1 MSDQSHNEEFDQ
13 YLDIQDDDT
22 QPSKP
27 NNQIESNVEAALA
40 AYAQLVQV
48 DSNNQSNID
57 TEILNEEN
65 KSTKIDE
72 EKSTKQKQNKATKS
86 LDSAQS
92 KKKKTTKSK
101 KNGDKTKVKEQS
113 LEKGLNTLIM
123 DTPKKASDETLKN
136 KTSYNSEIPEG
147 MNIIKFSQSDENLN
161 DSAGRKRK
169 ATDSN
174 VEIEFKINKERL
186 IPKKLRTATAED
198 IEKRKKKETSNNYKP
213 LHNKSKIFSEEE
225 DVLIDKLINTHC
237 IQHKVSREEFI
248 DLIWM
253 NDNTHKVTKTE
264 FWKLLA
270 DEFPDRSRSSLYKHV
285 KRKYNNFKPR
295 GKWSKAEDLK
305 LKELCDEH
313 DNKWNVIGQ
322 VLERMPEDCRDR
334 YRNYVKHNKRLDEDN
349 DEEKEQPKKTVS
361 RWSEEELDYLNNII
375 SLIMNISVQF
385 YLNYCYTKDQK
396 EDSSEKFDKWA
407 EHLSKQQESLLEKAN
422 VKEKYNEVCLLVLNS
437 INLNKKQNKVTSK
450 FSKQW
455 IDLKGDINKIIK
467 EKNEEPVQP
476 SKFQLFFTE
485 NGNLLSPNY
494 FLMDIQKLINWTFI
508 SDLFS
513 NGRTRIQV
521 RYKCKSLIKQ
531 RINNLEKDAKSKY
544 AELLPSILKA
554 MKEVSTSL
562 NDGNVFEDEID
573 WFYSHAKWIEIID
586 KDASVEFYEH
596 FKVDPWLMKEIYSYA
611 KFAYG
616 VSESMNNLSKIL
628 EFLSDK
634 VEA

>member
-198 IEKRKKKETSNNYKP
+198 IEK
-213 LHNKSKIFSEEE
+213 IM
-225 DVLIDKLINTHC
+225 I
-237 IQHKVSREEFI
+237 
-248 DLIWM
+248 
-253 NDNTHKVTKTE
+253 
-264 FWKLLA
+264 A
-270 DEFPDRSRSSLYKHV
+270 
-285 KRKYNNFKPR
+285 
-295 GKWSKAEDLK
+295 
-305 LKELCDEH
+305 
-313 DNKWNVIGQ
+313 
-322 VLERMPEDCRDR
+322 
-334 YRNYVKHNKRLDEDN
+334 
-349 DEEKEQPKKTVS
+349 
-361 RWSEEELDYLNNII
+361 I
-375 SLIMNISVQF
+375 SLHGLFFLVVISV
-385 YLNYCYTKDQK
+385 
-396 EDSSEKFDKWA
+396 
-407 EHLSKQQESLLEKAN
+407 
-422 VKEKYNEVCLLVLNS
+422 
-437 INLNKKQNKVTSK
+437 
-450 FSKQW
+450 
-455 IDLKGDINKIIK
+455 
-467 EKNEEPVQP
+467 
-476 SKFQLFFTE
+476 
-485 NGNLLSPNY
+485 
-494 FLMDIQKLINWTFI
+494 
-508 SDLFS
+508 
-513 NGRTRIQV
+513 
-521 RYKCKSLIKQ
+521 
-531 RINNLEKDAKSKY
+531 
-544 AELLPSILKA
+544 
-554 MKEVSTSL
+554 
-562 NDGNVFEDEID
+562 
-573 WFYSHAKWIEIID
+573 
-586 KDASVEFYEH
+586 
-596 FKVDPWLMKEIYSYA
+596 
-611 KFAYG
+611 
-616 VSESMNNLSKIL
+616 
-628 EFLSDK
+628 
-634 VEA
+634 